1 MSATSPTPSP
11 NGTPSGAPAGRHG
24 RSRPIWAVAVVVVL
38 GAVAA
43 LVLPGVLNQTD
54 VPPSLPGPTTTTT
67 EAAAPVPP
75 APDCGVAVASLRPTG
90 PATTDVPAG
99 SYMDEIK
106 TRGRLR
112 VGVDVSKVQFSS
124 LNPLTVEFEGFDVDI
139 AREVANALFGSPQ
152 AIEFV
157 AIPSSER
164 QNVLTDDP
172 AVGDQ
177 AFAGVTVDMV
187 ADTFT
192 INCAR
197 RQNIDYSTEYFTS
210 AQRLLVRNDDDA
222 DSIDDLGGEKVCAA
236 AGSTS
241 IDTINALPEPR
252 PTAVPVTEQADCLVM
267 MQQGEVAA
275 VSTDDTILAGMAAQD
290 PNVRIVGPPLSTEPY
305 GLGLPKG
312 HPEWVRYVNAVL
324 EDVRASG
331 RWAALYDQWL
341 AEALGGTEASRT
353 PPPAVYSD

>member
-1 MSATSPTPSP
+1 MSTTSPSPSP
-11 NGTPSGAPAGRHG
+11 NGGPAAGGRRNSRAPLVAG
-24 RSRPIWAVAVVVVL
+24 AVVLVL

-43 LVLPGVLNQTD
+43 LVLPSILNQTD
-54 VPPSLPGPTTTTT
+54 VPPSLPGPTSSTT
-67 EAAAPVPP
+67 EAAATQP
-75 APDCGVAVASLRPTG
+75 APDCGVAEASLRPDG
-90 PATTDVPAG
+90 PATTTVPSG

-106 TRGRLR
+106 ARGRLR
-112 VGVDVSKVQFSS
+112 VGVDVSKLQFSS
-124 LNPLTVEFEGFDVDI
+124 VNPLTGGFEGFDVDI
-139 AREVANALFGSPQ
+139 AREVANALFGDPG

-177 AFAGVTVDMV
+177 AFAGVSVDLV

-192 INCAR
+192 ITCAR

-210 AQRLLVRNDDDA
+210 AQRLLVRSDSEADA
-222 DSIDDLGGEKVCAA
+222 IEDMGGEKVCAA

-241 IDTINALPEPR
+241 IDTINNLPDPR
-252 PTAVPVTEQADCLVM
+252 PIAVPVTEQADCLVM
-267 MQQGEVAA
+267 LQQGEVAA
-275 VSTDDTILAGMAAQD
+275 ISTDDTILAGMAAQD
-290 PNVRIVGPPLSTEPY
+290 PNVKIVGPALSTEPY